1 MPWSIINGYVVTLYF
16 KKNVVHLISTLQNQE
31 LILSSKC
38 LFCKQVEKSFL
49 ACHFFL
55 IRNSE
60 NSSLNLVVS
69 LLSRKICCK
78 RFNRKFFSKET
89 NNCSLK
95 CNFKYKIKTKIN
107 KHLYCI
113 YSYKWKYRMNHRPS
127 KIRGKK
133 N

>member
-1 MPWSIINGYVVTLYF
+1 MS
-16 KKNVVHLISTLQNQE
+16 
-31 LILSSKC
+31 
-38 LFCKQVEKSFL
+38 LFFN
-49 ACHFFL
+49 
-55 IRNSE
+55 RNSE

-78 RFNRKFFSKET
+78 RFNRKYFSKET

-113 YSYKWKYRMNHRPS
+113 YSCKWKYRMYHRTIKNKGQKELTTDVSTKFNHNIPAPLFRIY
-127 KIRGKK
+127 KIPAYFPFFTL
-133 N
+133 